1 MAKAKVYLTLS
12 VPRCLVLAKPAMV
25 LTQAK
30 TSSMRLRDCG
40 RRITVAADKGYDTA
54 DFVMKLRD
62 PGATPHVAQN
72 TAGRRSA
79 IDARTTRHGGCQT
92 RQLTWDLR
100 RFVKR
105 TGPFQ
110 WLEETLPPNGVS

>member
-1 MAKAKVYLTLS
+1 
-12 VPRCLVLAKPAMV
+12 MV
-25 LTQAK
+25 STQAK
-30 TSSMRLRDCG
+30 TSSMRLRVCG

-72 TAGRRSA
+72 AAGRRSA
-79 IDARTTRHGGCQT
+79 IDARTTRHEGYQA

-110 WLEETLPPNGVS
+110 WLEETRPQKGAS